1 VRRHSGRQG
10 RPFMLRP
17 INSRPSRLV
26 RSRETTVDAK
36 HHRSRIARIVAVVG
50 LTLVLAGSTAIDFPP
65 ISRAGPCARALTI
78 VCSGPVSSGWD
89 GGGPLLGVSIFP
101 QVTLTERTTREA
113 RWMSMSPP
121 MTHLNRR
128 LSPELS
134 TQEPPLP
141 APLALVNG
149 SDGWDVR
156 TALLDMAVRRRPDHV
171 AFLGTCPCPVGGK
184 AAPGASGDDPVVL
197 SALPLHLADE
207 SAPTMLPRVSAT
219 EW

>member
-1 VRRHSGRQG
+1 
-10 RPFMLRP
+10 
-17 INSRPSRLV
+17 
-26 RSRETTVDAK
+26 
-36 HHRSRIARIVAVVG
+36 
-50 LTLVLAGSTAIDFPP
+50 
-65 ISRAGPCARALTI
+65 
-78 VCSGPVSSGWD
+78 
-89 GGGPLLGVSIFP
+89 
-101 QVTLTERTTREA
+101 
-113 RWMSMSPP
+113 MSMTPP

-134 TQEPPLP
+134 TQEPSLP

-207 SAPTMLPRVSAT
+207 SAPTLLPRLKPTESWTSLLDSQNGVMLCERIRTRSQWDSRAFLLDSAIQVHA
-219 EW
+219 